1 MDTVHHFL
9 GVACLATIAGTVAK
23 IFVEAAGERAKIAA
37 AIAPLLPS
45 NVNVYRARVD
55 SARRKV
61 AALIA
66 LVLVCAASL
75 YRGGFA

>member
-1 MDTVHHFL
+1 MDMFFHVM
-9 GVACLATIAGTVAK
+9 GVVCLASIAGIAAK
-23 IFVEAAGERAKIAA
+23 IFAEAAGERDKIAA